1 MKVKV
6 GISGDLLN
14 ESNKPCF
21 GDNALE
27 ILKDRTDI
35 DISWM
40 DKSIKEI
47 TPEMASEFDAI
58 LLNLPQATA
67 KFSF

>member
-1 MKVKV
+1 MKFKV

-14 ESNKPCF
+14 ESNTPCF
-21 GDNALE
+21 GDSALE

-58 LLNLPQATA
+58 LLNLP
-67 KFSF
+67 SSYC